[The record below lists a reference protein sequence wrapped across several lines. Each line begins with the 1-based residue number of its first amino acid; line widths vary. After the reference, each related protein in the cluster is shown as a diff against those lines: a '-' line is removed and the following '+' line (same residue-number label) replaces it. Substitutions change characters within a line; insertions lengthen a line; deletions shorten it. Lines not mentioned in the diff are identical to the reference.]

1 MRPVN
6 RPADIGPTFT
16 VMTERAFWIAIA
28 PLSQPEQAHA
38 LDLFRR
44 WRYAATRADDGR
56 PPQCAAPWKHA
67 AAALS
72 AELQALLGHHAE
84 PIAPPPY
91 ATQVSALRALA
102 VTAFHRRAI
111 Q

>member
-72 AELQALLGHHAE
+72 AELQALLEHHAE

-91 ATQVSALRALA
+91 AAQVSALRALA

>member
-1 MRPVN
+1 MTL
-6 RPADIGPTFT
+6 PAQRLA

-28 PLSQPEQAHA
+28 PLSQAEQAHA

-67 AAALS
+67 ASAL
-72 AELQALLGHHAE
+72 AKELQNYCATRHPGRVTIPPAHAAQ
-84 PIAPPPY
+84 ID
-91 ATQVSALRALA
+91 ALRGLA
-102 VTAFHRRAI
+102 ITAARRGFI
-111 Q
+111 L

>member
-1 MRPVN
+1 MTL
-6 RPADIGPTFT
+6 PAQQLA

-67 AAALS
+67 APAL
-72 AELQALLGHHAE
+72 ATELQNYLETRHPGRLTIPPAHAAQ
-84 PIAPPPY
+84 IH
-91 ATQVSALRALA
+91 ALRTLA
-102 VTAFHRRAI
+102 ITAARRGFI
-111 Q
+111 L